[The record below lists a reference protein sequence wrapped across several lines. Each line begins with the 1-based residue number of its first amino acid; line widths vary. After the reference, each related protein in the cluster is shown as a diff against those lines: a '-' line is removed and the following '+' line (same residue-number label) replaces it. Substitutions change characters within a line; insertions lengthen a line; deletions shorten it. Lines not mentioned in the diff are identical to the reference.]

1 MLVED
6 ICLTEVTVTRQKI
19 LKQEWSLR
27 HIPSV
32 HMDIPVT
39 ASLFILFKNPV
50 KTFASLNFYQ
60 HIYVNIS
67 QMLVL

>member
-6 ICLTEVTVTRQKI
+6 ICLTEVTVTHQKI
-19 LKQEWSLR
+19 LNPEWSLR

-32 HMDIPVT
+32 HMDIPVS
-39 ASLFILFKNPV
+39 SLFILFNNPV

-60 HIYVNIS
+60 HIYVNRS